1 MRRPVAIAVA
11 PNGARRGK
19 ADHPAL
25 PITASELARSAAE
38 ALEAGASI
46 LHMHVRDADGR
57 HVLDSGLY
65 RDATAAVRRAV
76 GDRLVVQITTEAVG
90 LYTAAQQRAVVE
102 ETRPEAVSVALRELA
117 PAGEEASFLRFLS
130 WARREG
136 IAVQVI
142 LYDRADRDR
151 LLALASNG
159 DIDPAGLCVIYVLG
173 RYAERQ
179 LARTAELLPFLD
191 DGVSPF
197 AEWMCCAF
205 GPEETRCLA
214 LAALLGGDLRTGFEN
229 NFTLPDGR
237 VAAGNADLVAAAARA
252 ATSLGLGLADAG
264 AVRAR
269 WFGR

>member
-1 MRRPVAIAVA
+1 MTRSVAIAVA

-25 PITASELARSAAE
+25 PLTAAELARAAAE
-38 ALEAGASI
+38 ALEAGASV
-46 LHMHVRDADGR
+46 LHMHVRDGEGR

-65 RDATAAVRRAV
+65 RDATAAVRREV

-90 LYTAAQQRAVVE
+90 LYSAAQQRALVE

-117 PAGEEASFLRFLS
+117 PAGEEESFLRFLA
-130 WARREG
+130 WARRES

-151 LLALASNG
+151 LFALAARGNL
-159 DIDPAGLCVIYVLG
+159 DPASLSVLYVLG
-173 RYAERQ
+173 RYAEKQ
-179 LARTAELLPFLD
+179 LAEPSELLAFLD
-191 DGVSPF
+191 GGISPF
-197 AEWMCCAF
+197 AGWMCCAF

-229 NFTLPDGR
+229 NFTLPDGTT
-237 VAAGNADLVAAAARA
+237 AAGNADLVSAAARA
-252 ATSLGLGLADAG
+252 VSSLGLGLADAG
-264 AVRAR
+264 TVRAR
-269 WFGR
+269 WLRR